1 MKPTLINNVE
11 TYANITKIILNGS
24 KWYSSIG
31 TEKSKGTKVFALGGN
46 VVNVGL
52 VEVPMGTTLRE
63 IVFDIGG
70 GIPNG
75 KKFKAAQTGD
85 FLVYEEVDG
94 EGVWVNKKAADVS
107 KLILGQLTGATE
119 TTDGTSGVVPA
130 PKAGDQGKFLRGDGT
145 WAAIPGIEDIA
156 TLKTT
161 VSTLIGDDFGQS
173 VRAIALD
180 TLTKALIPEDAKE
193 SLDTLQ
199 EIADW
204 IQNHPSSPAE
214 FNSEIKRLQEAVF
227 DTTNAETGEVIPG
240 LQTKVANFST
250 ILSTLQVSVGDHETR
265 IESIEETIKWHDM
278 NETDGSEIN

>member
-1 MKPTLINNVE
+1 MAVNYVRFLRGTPTAYQNLRIKDPDTLYFISESGAASGLLYLGDKLI
-11 TYANITKIILNGS
+11 S
-24 KWYSSIG
+24 
-31 TEKSKGTKVFALGGN
+31 
-46 VVNVGL
+46 
-52 VEVPMGTTLRE
+52 
-63 IVFDIGG
+63 GG
-70 GIPNG
+70 GTGGGDITVFSTLSSLNDTVI
-75 KKFKAAQTGD
+75 KAAQTGD
-85 FLVYEEVDG
+85 FLVYEEVNG

-250 ILSTLQVSVGDHETR
+250 ILNTLQVSVGDHETR

>member
-1 MKPTLINNVE
+1 MAVNYVRFLRGTPTAYQNLRIKDPDTLYFISEPGAASGLLYLGDKLI
-11 TYANITKIILNGS
+11 S
-24 KWYSSIG
+24 
-31 TEKSKGTKVFALGGN
+31 
-46 VVNVGL
+46 
-52 VEVPMGTTLRE
+52 
-63 IVFDIGG
+63 GG
-70 GIPNG
+70 GTGGGDITVFSTLSSLNDTVI
-75 KKFKAAQTGD
+75 KAAQTGD

-161 VSTLIGDDFGQS
+161 VSTLIGDDFGKS

-180 TLTKALIPEDAKE
+180 TLTKALIPEGAKE

-250 ILSTLQVSVGDHETR
+250 ILNTLQVSVGDHETR

-278 NETDGSEIN
+278 NETDGSEVN

>member
-1 MKPTLINNVE
+1 MAVNYVRFLRGTPTAYQNLRIKDPDTLYFISEPGAASGLLYLGDKLI
-11 TYANITKIILNGS
+11 S
-24 KWYSSIG
+24 
-31 TEKSKGTKVFALGGN
+31 
-46 VVNVGL
+46 
-52 VEVPMGTTLRE
+52 
-63 IVFDIGG
+63 GG
-70 GIPNG
+70 GTGGGDITVFSTLSSLNDTVI
-75 KKFKAAQTGD
+75 KAAQTGD

-180 TLTKALIPEDAKE
+180 TLTKALIPEGAKE

-204 IQNHPSSPAE
+204 IQSHPSSAAE

-250 ILSTLQVSVGDHETR
+250 ILNTLQVSVGDHETR